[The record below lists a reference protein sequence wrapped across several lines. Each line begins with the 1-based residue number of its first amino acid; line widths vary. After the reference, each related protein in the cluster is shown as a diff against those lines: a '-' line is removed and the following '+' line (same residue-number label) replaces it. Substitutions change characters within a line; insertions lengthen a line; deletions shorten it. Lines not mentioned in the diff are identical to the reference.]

1 MKQIQWTDEMLETLM
16 DLYPVETTS
25 YTASVLGVSEKTV
38 KKKAKELGIDKYA
51 KSKWLERA
59 EFIRRYFHCKS
70 FAEMGREL
78 GIAKWSVCR
87 IAEAIGLRRTEK
99 ENSQVSSF
107 VRGELIKRERRRMI
121 FGLDPITNIKVV
133 TNRPR
138 IRLRSKLKSK
148 GYIVAGERNVM
159 YYPSDLKRNIGQES
173 RGIKLG
179 LKFLPLPSDEEI
191 LLATAI

>member
-1 MKQIQWTDEMLETLM
+1 MKQIQWTEAMLETLRE
-16 DLYPVETTS
+16 LYPIETTP

-38 KKKAKELGIDKYA
+38 KKKAVELGLEKFA

-59 EFIRRYFHCKS
+59 EFIRRHFHCKS
-70 FAEMGREL
+70 YSEMGREL
-78 GIAKWSVCR
+78 GIAKWSVGR

-99 ENSQVSSF
+99 ENSRVSSL

-121 FGLDPITNIKVV
+121 FGLDPLTKIKVV

-148 GYIVAGERNVM
+148 GYIVGSERNVM
-159 YYPSDLKRNIGQES
+159 YYPSDLQRHIGQES

-179 LKFLPLPSDEEI
+179 LKFLPLPSEKEI
-191 LLATAI
+191 QLATAI